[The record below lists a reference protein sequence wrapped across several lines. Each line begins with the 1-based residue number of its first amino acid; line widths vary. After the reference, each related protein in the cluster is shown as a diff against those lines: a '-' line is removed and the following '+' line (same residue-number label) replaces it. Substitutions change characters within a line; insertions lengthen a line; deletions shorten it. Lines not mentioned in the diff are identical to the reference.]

1 MRQGCAMSPW
11 RSNLYMD
18 EVMKKL
24 EVGVTRDS
32 VRMMEN
38 EREWRVPNLLY
49 EDDLVLWRES
59 EESLRGLVERFGRVC
74 KRSGLKVNVDK
85 SEVMVVSEDRPRCE
99 VMLDGEQL
107 EQVSEFKYLGY
118 MLDEKGT
125 DDAECSR
132 KVVNG
137 RKVAGAIKFLVD
149 VKGLSS
155 ECARVLHEGM
165 LLQVLMLSLI
175 HIS

>member
-24 EVGVTRDS
+24 EVRVTRDS

-38 EREWRVPNLLY
+38 GREWRVSYLLY
-49 EDDLVLWRES
+49 EDDLVLCGES
-59 EESLRGLVERFGRVC
+59 EENLRGLVERFGRVC
-74 KRSGLKVNVDK
+74 KRRGLKVNVDK
-85 SEVMVVSEDRPRCE
+85 SKVMVVSEDSSWCK

-118 MLDEKGT
+118 ILNEKGT
-125 DDAECSR
+125 DD
-132 KVVNG
+132 
-137 RKVAGAIKFLVD
+137 
-149 VKGLSS
+149 
-155 ECARVLHEGM
+155 
-165 LLQVLMLSLI
+165 
-175 HIS
+175 